1 MFASMHDCLIKRLL
15 LLCLCGALM
24 ACQGEQGDDL
34 DAFMRNAPSDKRPKV
49 KALPEVQAYLAM
61 QYNADGQLVDP
72 FRARKVARKV
82 GALQPNLSRP
92 RQLLESYPLESLKYV
107 GSIAKAKLQYAL
119 LLTPDHGVQQVRL
132 GQYVGQDFGV
142 VTKIS
147 ETQLDL
153 KEIVQDDL
161 SGDWVTRLSTLTLQ
175 E

>member
-1 MFASMHDCLIKRLL
+1 
-15 LLCLCGALM
+15 
-24 ACQGEQGDDL
+24 
-34 DAFMRNAPSDKRPKV
+34 
-49 KALPEVQAYLAM
+49 
-61 QYNADGQLVDP
+61 
-72 FRARKVARKV
+72 VARKV

-107 GSIAKAKLQYAL
+107 GSITKAKLQYAL

-161 SGDWVTRLSTLTLQ
+161 SGDWVARLSTLTLQ

>member
-1 MFASMHDCLIKRLL
+1 MAASMHASFIKRLL
-15 LLCLCGALM
+15 ILGFGCALV
-24 ACQGEQGDDL
+24 ACQGDQGDDL

-49 KALPEVQAYLAM
+49 KALPEVQAYSAM

-72 FRARKVARKV
+72 FRARKVARKA

-132 GQYVGQDFGV
+132 GQYLGQDFGV

-161 SGDWVTRLSTLTLQ
+161 SGDWVERLATLNLQ